1 MAMKVPEFVIEI
13 LREIGHEMVNHPEKF
28 SGKFRVNSMQGGV
41 THINVEIS
49 YRKLEIGK
57 ELQAVIK

>member
-13 LREIGHEMVNHPEKF
+13 LREIGQEMVSHPEKF
-28 SGKFRVNSMQGGV
+28 SGNCRVNSLKGGV

-49 YRKLEIGK
+49 YQPPTNGK
-57 ELQAVIK
+57 ESQSVIK